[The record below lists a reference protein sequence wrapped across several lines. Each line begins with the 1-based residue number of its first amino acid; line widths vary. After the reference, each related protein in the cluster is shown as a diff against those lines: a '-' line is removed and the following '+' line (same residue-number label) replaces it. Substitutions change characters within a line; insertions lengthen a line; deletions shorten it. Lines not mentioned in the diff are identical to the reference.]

1 MTEKGKLRICSDQSS
16 EEYLSGTPRVPSLS
30 GTATLLRNTLLLTNG
45 VPKIANEQHLPQS
58 CHLELPGSFLPKP
71 FVSFFLVGR
80 DSNELIV
87 LAMFGQAAAKGL
99 RSRED
104 IENTPI
110 PLSQKIPKDCRL
122 LMVLCF
128 FY

>member
-1 MTEKGKLRICSDQSS
+1 MIEKGKLRICSDQSS

-80 DSNELIV
+80 DSELIL
-87 LAMFGQAAAKGL
+87 LAMFGRAAAKRL
-99 RSRED
+99 LRED

-110 PLSQKIPKDCRL
+110 PLSLNPQRL
-122 LMVLCF
+122 
-128 FY
+128 